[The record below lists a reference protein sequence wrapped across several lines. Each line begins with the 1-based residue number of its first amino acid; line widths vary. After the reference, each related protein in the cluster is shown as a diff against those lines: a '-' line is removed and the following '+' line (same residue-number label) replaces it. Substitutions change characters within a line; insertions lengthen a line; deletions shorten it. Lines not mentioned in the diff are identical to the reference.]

1 MIGIIYKYT
10 SPSGK
15 HYIGQTID
23 EKRRKQ
29 EFLNINNKY
38 GGYKIHNA
46 RTKYGPE
53 NFEYEVLYTII
64 NEDYDELIQL
74 LNLKEQEYIKLYDSI
89 ENGYNNTFYGDVTTG
104 LMNDSKQRMIK
115 NLKKHYK
122 IHAGTFKNQKHTES
136 AKKKMSDSKKEYY
149 KTHNS
154 VFKGKNHSIESKRK
168 ISESKI
174 NYHKTHKGTFTGKQ
188 HTEETKQKISKNNSK
203 PILQIDPITLDII
216 KEWSSSIEACR
227 SFGVKYNDVIHVLK
241 GKRKTWHGYFWK
253 YKE

>member
-64 NEDYDELIQL
+64 DEDSDKLIQL

-89 ENGYNNTFYGDVTTG
+89 ENGYNSTFYGNVTTG
-104 LMNDSKQRMIK
+104 LMCESKQKMIES
-115 NLKKHYK
+115 LKAHYK
-122 IHAGTFKNQKHTES
+122 KRGGK
-136 AKKKMSDSKKEYY
+136 
-149 KTHNS
+149 
-154 VFKGKNHSIESKRK
+154 FKGKTHSEKSKMKISEAKIDYYKNHESTFKGKHHSIESKLK
-168 ISESKI
+168 ISEAKI
-174 NYHKTHKGTFTGKQ
+174 NYHKTHEGTFTNKH
-188 HTEETKQKISKNNSK
+188 HTEETKQKISKRNSR

-241 GKRKTWHGYFWK
+241 GKRKTWHGYIWK